1 MTGHGDALR
10 VPYGR
15 IFFAGTETSYKWS
28 GYMNG
33 AVEAGERAAR
43 EVLFSL
49 GLLPANQVHISE
61 PASKDVPHLPFPE
74 NSTYVKHLPTLGV
87 IEKMAQMFMIAI
99 LFLLLLY
106 VLNIQF

>member
-1 MTGHGDALR
+1 MTGHGDTLR
-10 VPYGR
+10 VPFGR
-15 IFFAGTETSYKWS
+15 IFFAGTETSYRWS

-49 GLLPANQVHISE
+49 GFLPANQVYISE
-61 PASKDVPHLPFPE
+61 PPSSEVPHTPFPE
-74 NSTYVKHLPTLGV
+74 DPFYVKHLPTLGF

-99 LFLLLLY
+99 FVLLLIFI
-106 VLNIQF
+106 LNF